1 MATMIPDLTDEQ
13 IKSEHNSQA
22 EARVYAAFR
31 DQLPKDVT
39 VLYSVPWIDDG
50 YNGNV
55 RDGETDFVIIDPRRG
70 VLVVEV
76 KGGSAEIDSGG
87 RWLRRDSTG
96 NLEPITNPFRQGVIS
111 KNVLSRAIDSALGGM
126 GRIVVGHSVILPDM
140 FVRLGNLGTDAP
152 PEIVIFGNEIDQI
165 RNRVTEIYD
174 FWTKKG
180 GGHYL
185 NRRVPMWIVD
195 RIFPQQVLMPSLG
208 ATVRESEEQIL
219 ELTRQQARYIGFLQH
234 QKRVCVEGPAGTGKT
249 VLAFGKAMIDNRGPV
264 LLTCFNNQLAD
275 RLAAK
280 ANTLLGITVHTFH
293 DLCWKMAEMADLD
306 LPNEDEDLDSEFFD
320 VRLPELM
327 LEAIDLLPS
336 YRFGGIVIDEA
347 QDLKTEWWELLEL
360 LLEDPNEGYLWAF
373 RDMGQDLYSRGS
385 KIPAGM
391 QLFKLDEN
399 IRNSR
404 AIHDTAAQFVSG
416 ETGVSIGP
424 DGGEVRYELAKT
436 DQATRSVVGRLLHQ
450 FINEG
455 GMKREDVVI
464 LSATSVARSALA
476 GVEKVGAFTLVRSD
490 DERDKSGVEMSSI
503 WRFKGLDRP
512 AVIITDLTA
521 ETSDVLRYVG
531 MTRARS
537 VLAMV
542 GKEEGLK
549 RTT

>member
-13 IKSEHNSQA
+13 ITSEHNSQA
-22 EARVYAAFR
+22 EALVYAALR
-31 DQLPKDVT
+31 DQLSHSVT
-39 VLYSVPWIDDG
+39 VLYSVPWIDEG
-50 YNGNV
+50 HNGNV
-55 RDGETDFVIIDPRRG
+55 RDGETDFVIIDPSRG
-70 VLVVEV
+70 VLIVEV

-87 RWLRRDSTG
+87 RWLRRNATG

-111 KNVLSRAIDSALGGM
+111 KNVFSRAIDAALGGI
-126 GRIVVGHSVILPDM
+126 GRIVVGHCVVLPDM
-140 FVRLGNLGTDAP
+140 LVRVGNLGTDAP
-152 PEIVIFGNEIDQI
+152 PEIVIFGNELDEIE
-165 RNRVTEIYD
+165 NRVAEIFN
-174 FWTKKG
+174 FWP
-180 GGHYL
+180 GGHSL
-185 NRRVPMWIVD
+185 NPKEPMWIAD
-195 RIFPQQVLMPSLG
+195 RLFPQQVLTPSLG
-208 ATVRESEEQIL
+208 ATVREAEEQIL
-219 ELTRQQARYIGFLQH
+219 ELTRQQSRYLGFLQH

-249 VLAFGKAMIDNRGPV
+249 VLAFGKAMMNRRGSV
-264 LLTCFNNQLAD
+264 LLTCFNNQLAN

-280 ANTLLGITVHTFH
+280 ADTLTGITVHTFH
-293 DLCWKMAEMADLD
+293 DLCWTMAEMAELD
-306 LPNEDEDLDSEFFD
+306 LPGEDEDLDSEFFD

-360 LLEDPNEGYLWAF
+360 LLEDPDEGYMWAF
-373 RDMGQDLYSRGS
+373 RDMGQDLYSRES
-385 KIPAGM
+385 EVPEGM
-391 QLFKLDEN
+391 QVFRLDEN

-404 AIHDTAAQFVSG
+404 AIHDRATQFVSG

-424 DGGEVRYELAKT
+424 DGGEVRYEFAKT
-436 DQATRSVVGRLLHQ
+436 DQAVRSVVGRLLHQ

-464 LSATSVARSALA
+464 LSASSVGRSALA

-490 DERDKSGVEMSSI
+490 DERDGSGVEMSSI

-542 GKEEGLK
+542 GPEEGLK
-549 RTT
+549 RIT